1 MLIAARS
8 SQDFACCWRVR
19 ERALEIRF
27 RFRSTT
33 APRFLIARNRRDRTP
48 GLWRARWRTAV
59 ALSWYSKAA
68 DQVNL
73 SAADRF

>member
-1 MLIAARS
+1 LLAR
-8 SQDFACCWRVR
+8 DR

-48 GLWRARWRTAV
+48 GLWRARWRTMPLRWAGI
-59 ALSWYSKAA
+59 ARQPIRLTLARLTGS
-68 DQVNL
+68 
-73 SAADRF
+73 